1 MIYNKFFNLIR
12 SLKLWLVAE
21 EKVLLKNRVYI
32 ALGVWV
38 ALEFFYNLLFWDSKT
53 PAPLIIE
60 AQFVVLLFPASIL
73 IPQFIPI
80 LFYYFYTLLS
90 QVLILYGF
98 LDNQIILFDYL
109 VYGGT
114 LIFLIYL
121 VLLKGKK
128 WGL

>member
-1 MIYNKFFNLIR
+1 MIYNKFFILIR
-12 SLKLWLVAE
+12 SLKSWLVVE
-21 EKVLLKNRVYI
+21 EKALLKNRVYI

-38 ALEFFYNLLFWDSKT
+38 ALEFFYNLLFWDSKV

-90 QVLILYGF
+90 QVLINFGVLE
-98 LDNQIILFDYL
+98 DKIILFDYF

-114 LIFLIYL
+114 LIFLVYL
-121 VLLKGKK
+121 IFARGKK